1 MIRAGIVGGSGLVG
15 FNLARLLHGENVR
28 IDMITSSSLIG
39 QSAREYYANEFDK
52 EVDTGLQ
59 FTAVDYDELNELDI
73 VFLAVPHGD
82 AGQISANI
90 TTRIIDMSADHRL
103 EWTYGLPEI
112 YEQEIRK
119 SKRVANPGC
128 YATACIL
135 SAYPIRD
142 MIGDIVFDC
151 ISGYSGGGK
160 NPSYD
165 YRGNIIAYKLR
176 DHHHVREISNELG
189 MNVSFA
195 PHVIDTFSGL
205 MCTAHISLK
214 RKLSIDDVVHKYQS
228 LYQNTRTRVIREIP
242 DTKMVVEKD
251 TCVIGGFVYDNNH
264 KLVVV
269 SVIDNLMKGAAS
281 QAIENMRLMLHSR
294 M

>member
-15 FNLARLLHGENVR
+15 FNLARLLRRENVR
-28 IDMITSSSLIG
+28 IGMITSSTLAGKSV
-39 QSAREYYANEFDK
+39 REYYGKEFDK
-52 EVDTGLQ
+52 EIDTGLH
-59 FTAVDYDELNELDI
+59 FTAIEFDQLNELDI

-82 AGQISANI
+82 AKQISANI

-112 YEQEIRK
+112 YAQGIRA
-119 SKRVANPGC
+119 SERIANPGC

-135 SAYPIRD
+135 SVYPIRD
-142 MIGDIVFDC
+142 MIEDIVFDC

-165 YRGNIIAYKLR
+165 YHGNIIAYKLR
-176 DHHHVREISNELG
+176 DHHHVREISHELG
-189 MNVSFA
+189 MNISFA

-205 MCTAHISLK
+205 MCTAHIRLK
-214 RKLSIDDVVHKYQS
+214 RKLPIDDVVLKYQNQ
-228 LYQNTRTRVIREIP
+228 YQNTRTRVMRDIP
-242 DTKMVVEKD
+242 DTKMVVD
-251 TCVIGGFVYDNNH
+251 SDVCVIGGFVYDNND

-281 QAIENMRLMLHSR
+281 QALENMRLMLHSHV
-294 M
+294 